1 MNKHVGSW
9 CTCFQR
15 ATKTLGAYVTL
26 LRRHRQRRL
35 PPHDRRSR
43 RHQRRRMWQCRSQC
57 FCSMDLQLFRLPWTP
72 SESLSSVSFFG
83 GQTTYLHNASFW
95 TTFFNMLSIEM
106 SAGLVVRHGRTRSE
120 AEVRHELV
128 SPLLRR
134 IAHCVSSMAAPEGW
148 DEGVVYSSHLNV
160 ETSTEDRP
168 HTPGP
173 KPRVDY
179 TLCGHSS
186 GKLLYFRSEKV
197 HGHR

>member
-1 MNKHVGSW
+1 MVEQARGE
-9 CTCFQR
+9 
-15 ATKTLGAYVTL
+15 LVY
-26 LRRHRQRRL
+26 
-35 PPHDRRSR
+35 
-43 RHQRRRMWQCRSQC
+43 
-57 FCSMDLQLFRLPWTP
+57 LF
-72 SESLSSVSFFG
+72 SESNKDTRCVCYPPPPSPATPTTSTRQTKPAPSAKTYVAVPLSVFLQHGSTIIPAAVDAVGESIKRLFFG

-148 DEGVVYSSHLNV
+148 DEGIVYSSLLNV

-179 TLCGHSS
+179 TLCGHSLVS
-186 GKLLYFRSEKV
+186 CYTASRSK
-197 HGHR
+197 